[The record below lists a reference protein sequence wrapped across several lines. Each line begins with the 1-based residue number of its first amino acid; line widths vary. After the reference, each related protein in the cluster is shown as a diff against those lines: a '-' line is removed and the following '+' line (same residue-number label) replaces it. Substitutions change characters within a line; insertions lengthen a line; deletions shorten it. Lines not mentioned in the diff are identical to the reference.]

1 MPLLL
6 ENIFT
11 ALENRVASEMTV
23 LGKKHLPSHKS
34 FKDMYFLIIVY
45 CFHTCSPV
53 TVKVYMYQVSD
64 CIYRH

>member
-23 LGKKHLPSHKS
+23 LGKKA
-34 FKDMYFLIIVY
+34 FA
-45 CFHTCSPV
+45 
-53 TVKVYMYQVSD
+53 
-64 CIYRH
+64 